1 MSQKTIKGM
10 EQEYDISITG
20 RHVQVTE
27 SMKEYASEK
36 IRKIERFTHHI
47 IDVSVTM
54 DIQKME
60 HKVDLVFKF
69 GHFKIRASASSEDM
83 YASIDRVIAKI
94 LSQLRKWKSK
104 IQNHHAKGISSVDM
118 NVNVIRRPS
127 YNDLD
132 QVNDEIDEENL
143 KTLED
148 TYKPHNIVKR
158 ETRPLKIL
166 TPIEAV
172 MKMELSGD
180 SFMLY
185 KSEVDQK
192 IKLIYRREDECY
204 GIIEPE

>member
-1 MSQKTIKGM
+1 MNQKSIQGM

-69 GHFKIRASASSEDM
+69 GHFKIRASASTEDM
-83 YASIDRVIAKI
+83 YGSIDRVIEKI

-104 IQNHHAKGISSVDM
+104 IQNHHANGVSSVDM

-127 YNDLD
+127 YNELE

-143 KTLED
+143 KTLEN
-148 TYKPHNIVKR
+148 TYKPHDVVKR

-185 KSEVDQK
+185 KSEIDQK

>member
-148 TYKPHNIVKR
+148 TYIPQNIVKR

-166 TPIEAV
+166 TPIEPA

-185 KSEVDQK
+185 KSEIGPTQM
-192 IKLIYRREDECY
+192 IC
-204 GIIEPE
+204 